1 MKKCFK
7 YIVAGAFAVLM
18 SFNAYA
24 GTVTN
29 SDAIIYVNGKIINGA
44 SAKISDG
51 YTLVPVR
58 FIAEELSCKVDWK
71 EDEQKVVVD
80 EGSSNIEL
88 TVGNDIMKVNGKEKK
103 IPVAPVIVD
112 SRVYVP
118 LRAISEGLDIDITWN
133 AMTRTV
139 SVYSA
144 NAAKSQYNSDYSE
157 APQAVFDT
165 IYLLPDETIVLPVNA
180 DPNKVIE
187 MEVTNKDVCEAKLG
201 YMDGKAALFITADDR
216 GTSGIVMHYPGFS
229 STNHSRTTVNV
240 RVVDSRE
247 KALINFDD
255 MLSEKGLNYKNIIS
269 EIKEKQSIIE
279 KENGIFI
286 FDKNDEE
293 YDKLY
298 VGDTGMLI
306 IPVDYDEKASGN
318 FDIAYDFDSA
328 IECSWGIYEGKHAL
342 MITSKDYAYIPVRI
356 TFTENKTGN
365 VSFTVTDKDMDADE
379 APVVYSY
386 GNNNINYSVWD
397 FHVRAISD
405 MSKDLSGKMDL
416 VGNRIIHID

>member
-1 MKKCFK
+1 
-7 YIVAGAFAVLM
+7 
-18 SFNAYA
+18 
-24 GTVTN
+24 
-29 SDAIIYVNGKIINGA
+29 
-44 SAKISDG
+44 
-51 YTLVPVR
+51 
-58 FIAEELSCKVDWK
+58 
-71 EDEQKVVVD
+71 
-80 EGSSNIEL
+80 
-88 TVGNDIMKVNGKEKK
+88 
-103 IPVAPVIVD
+103 
-112 SRVYVP
+112 
-118 LRAISEGLDIDITWN
+118 
-133 AMTRTV
+133 
-139 SVYSA
+139 
-144 NAAKSQYNSDYSE
+144 
-157 APQAVFDT
+157 
-165 IYLLPDETIVLPVNA
+165 
-180 DPNKVIE
+180 
-187 MEVTNKDVCEAKLG
+187 
-201 YMDGKAALFITADDR
+201 MDGKAALFITADDR
-216 GTSGIVMHYPGFS
+216 GTSGIVMHYPGFA

>member
-29 SDAIIYVNGKIINGA
+29 SDAVIYVNGKIINGA

-139 SVYSA
+139 SVYS
-144 NAAKSQYNSDYSE
+144 
-157 APQAVFDT
+157 V
-165 IYLLPDETIVLPVNA
+165 
-180 DPNKVIE
+180 
-187 MEVTNKDVCEAKLG
+187 
-201 YMDGKAALFITADDR
+201 
-216 GTSGIVMHYPGFS
+216 
-229 STNHSRTTVNV
+229 
-240 RVVDSRE
+240 
-247 KALINFDD
+247 
-255 MLSEKGLNYKNIIS
+255 
-269 EIKEKQSIIE
+269 
-279 KENGIFI
+279 
-286 FDKNDEE
+286 
-293 YDKLY
+293 
-298 VGDTGMLI
+298 
-306 IPVDYDEKASGN
+306 
-318 FDIAYDFDSA
+318 
-328 IECSWGIYEGKHAL
+328 
-342 MITSKDYAYIPVRI
+342 
-356 TFTENKTGN
+356 
-365 VSFTVTDKDMDADE
+365 
-379 APVVYSY
+379 
-386 GNNNINYSVWD
+386 
-397 FHVRAISD
+397 
-405 MSKDLSGKMDL
+405 
-416 VGNRIIHID
+416 

>member
-24 GTVTN
+24 DTVTN
-29 SDAIIYVNGKIINGA
+29 SDAVIYVNGKIINGA

-139 SVYSA
+139 SV
-144 NAAKSQYNSDYSE
+144 
-157 APQAVFDT
+157 
-165 IYLLPDETIVLPVNA
+165 
-180 DPNKVIE
+180 
-187 MEVTNKDVCEAKLG
+187 
-201 YMDGKAALFITADDR
+201 
-216 GTSGIVMHYPGFS
+216 
-229 STNHSRTTVNV
+229 
-240 RVVDSRE
+240 
-247 KALINFDD
+247 
-255 MLSEKGLNYKNIIS
+255 
-269 EIKEKQSIIE
+269 
-279 KENGIFI
+279 
-286 FDKNDEE
+286 
-293 YDKLY
+293 
-298 VGDTGMLI
+298 
-306 IPVDYDEKASGN
+306 
-318 FDIAYDFDSA
+318 
-328 IECSWGIYEGKHAL
+328 
-342 MITSKDYAYIPVRI
+342 
-356 TFTENKTGN
+356 
-365 VSFTVTDKDMDADE
+365 
-379 APVVYSY
+379 
-386 GNNNINYSVWD
+386 
-397 FHVRAISD
+397 
-405 MSKDLSGKMDL
+405 
-416 VGNRIIHID
+416 